1 MQNILEHSETIHILT
16 QHKNMKTI
24 REHSENNSHMK
35 HHTKNLKTIREHS
48 ENHSHINTI
57 QKQSK
62 PDKNT
67 LKTIHI

>member
-1 MQNILEHSETIHILT
+1 
-16 QHKNMKTI
+16 MKTI
-24 REHSENNSHMK
+24 REHSENNSHMNIIQ
-35 HHTKNLKTIREHS
+35 KNLKTIREHS